1 MQKKWNTEAWP
12 FFVYAGVIGLAGGA
26 LFAWIGVPVPWLL
39 GPMTAVLVVSNVL
52 KQPLRWSSQLRD
64 VGIGVVG
71 YSIGITLTLES
82 LRQMM
87 VQLPLMLLFTTLLLL
102 MTMILA
108 YVFSRCTTYDLPTL
122 MIGSVPG
129 GLSQMVTLAEEIR
142 GVNINVV
149 TMMQV
154 TRLIMIVFCVP
165 LLLYSPW
172 LEGGSTSSAAAT
184 VASAAVA
191 TTEGAWLGLLPEI
204 LVYVPLCVL
213 GAILGQ
219 RFRVPTAFLLGPMLI
234 TTILHLFVLEAPVL
248 PDALLNASQFLIGTH
263 VGLSFKRQSSGNVAK
278 TAALALGSGTLL
290 IIGSLGLTW
299 LFEHWLGTSTAT
311 AFLSMAP
318 GGMDQ
323 MAVMAHEVGA
333 NLPMVSGYQ
342 MFRLFFIFFVVS
354 PLLGLLLRRLAGA
367 TTRPHVH
374 TKESA

>member
-39 GPMTAVLVVSNVL
+39 GPMTAVLFVSNVL

-71 YSIGITLTLES
+71 YSIGISLTLES

-87 VQLPLMLLFTTLLLL
+87 IQLPLMLLFTTLLLL

-108 YVFSRCTTYDLPTL
+108 YVFSRCTEYDLPTL

-129 GLSQMVTLAEEIR
+129 GLSQMVTLAEEMR

-149 TMMQV
+149 TLMQV
-154 TRLIMIVFCVP
+154 TRLIMITFCVP

-172 LEGGSTSSAAAT
+172 FGGGSASSEGVT

-191 TTEGAWLGLLPEI
+191 ATEGTWSGLLPEI

-213 GAILGQ
+213 GATLGQ
-219 RFRVPTAFLLGPMLI
+219 RLRVPTAFLLGPMLV

-263 VGLSFKRQSSGNVAK
+263 VGLSLKRQASGNMAK

-290 IIGSLGLTW
+290 ITGSLGLTW

-354 PLLGLLLRRLAGA
+354 PLLGLLLRRFTGI
-367 TTRPHVH
+367 TTKSRLH
-374 TKESA
+374 TKEPA

>member
-1 MQKKWNTEAWP
+1 MQKKWNEGAWR
-12 FFVYAGVIGLAGGA
+12 FFIYAGVTGLAGGT
-26 LFAWIGVPVPWLL
+26 LFAWLGVPVPWLL
-39 GPMTAVLVVSNVL
+39 GPMTAVLIVSNVL
-52 KQPLRWSSQLRD
+52 RQPLRWSSQLRD

-87 VQLPLMLLFTTLLLL
+87 IQLPLMLLFTTLLLL

-108 YVFSRCTTYDLPTL
+108 YVFSRCTEYDLPTL

-172 LEGGSTSSAAAT
+172 LGGGSASSEGVT
-184 VASAAVA
+184 VASATAA
-191 TTEGAWLGLLPEI
+191 TTEGAWSDLFPQI
-204 LVYVPLCVL
+204 LVYAPLCVL
-213 GAILGQ
+213 GALLGQ
-219 RFRVPTAFLLGPMLI
+219 RLRVPTAFLLGPMLV
-234 TTILHLFVLEAPVL
+234 TMILHLSMLEAPVL

-263 VGLSFKRQSSGNVAK
+263 VGLSFKKQASGNLAK

-354 PLLGLLLRRLAGA
+354 PLLGLLLRRFTAITPKSRL
-367 TTRPHVH
+367 H